1 MSSQRQIWMAPPAR
15 FELALPPPE
24 GGALSPELR
33 GRAISVPK
41 PVRAE
46 RNVPAWHA
54 APGPSVFL
62 DVTSHVRELIRQ
74 RTGGLVWHSFA
85 M

>member
-1 MSSQRQIWMAPPAR
+1 MRQTLAPPAR

-33 GRAISVPK
+33 GRAEQCAEAYKGPK
-41 PVRAE
+41 G
-46 RNVPAWHA
+46 NVPAWHA